1 MNIVDIQDTDA
12 DLREEYFISRV
23 LVSRNS
29 IRFVSETLKIFSHF
43 VKSIRLN
50 DMWYTVFSFNL

>member
-1 MNIVDIQDTDA
+1 MNIFDIQDTDA
-12 DLREEYFISRV
+12 NLREEYFISRV

>member
-1 MNIVDIQDTDA
+1 MNIFDIQDTDA
-12 DLREEYFISRV
+12 DLREEYFSSRV

-29 IRFVSETLKIFSHF
+29 IRFVYETLKIFSHF

-50 DMWYTVFSFNL
+50 DM